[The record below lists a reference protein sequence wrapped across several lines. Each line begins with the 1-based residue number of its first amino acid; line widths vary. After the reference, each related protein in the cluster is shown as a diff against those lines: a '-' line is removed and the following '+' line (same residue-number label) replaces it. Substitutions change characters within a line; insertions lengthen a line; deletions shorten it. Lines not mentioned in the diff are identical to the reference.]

1 MANLQHLNIKH
12 SYYVAP
18 LIPSVNHPLVKKG
31 KTGRGHIVVKKKKH
45 LLNTP
50 TFGTSVSSSH
60 PT

>member
-31 KTGRGHIVVKKKKH
+31 KTGRGHIVVKKKASIKYPNIWH
-45 LLNTP
+45 KC
-50 TFGTSVSSSH
+50 V
-60 PT
+60 